1 MIAVRNLHKAYGAK
15 TVLADV
21 SCEFPAGRVTS
32 LIGPNG
38 AGKSTLLMLMA
49 RLQAPSQGQILLDG
63 RDAGAIRI
71 ADYARRVATLR
82 QSPGFNLRLTVDEL
96 VAFGRFPYS
105 RGALTAQDR
114 KAIDEAIAFLDL
126 APLRQSYL
134 DELSGGQRQMA
145 FLAMTIAQQTDV
157 LLLDE
162 PLNNLDMKHAVQIM
176 RALRR
181 LCDEQGRT
189 VILVIHDINFAAN
202 YSDHIVALKHG
213 ALRFSGP
220 VDEVVTEAR
229 LGELYELDFE
239 IVPNGSGRLCNY
251 FTPLEHERVLEDQA
265 PGSGVGNGCGGHP
278 GGLRRRPAEAPQAA
292 QALAAPVTV
301 KHQLGTTTVAN
312 VPRKVAVL
320 DMNEADFLD
329 QLGVPIAGMTKD
341 YVPHFLSK
349 YKDAPDVQDLGA
361 IVQPTWNACTRSSP
375 T

>member
-71 ADYARRVATLR
+71 ADYARRVAALR

-114 KAIDEAIAFLDL
+114 KAIDGHRLPGPGAA
-126 APLRQSYL
+126 APVLPGRTERRPAPDGL
-134 DELSGGQRQMA
+134 PGHDHRA
-145 FLAMTIAQQTDV
+145 ATDV

-176 RALRR
+176 RALRCATSR
-181 LCDEQGRT
+181 
-189 VILVIHDINFAAN
+189 
-202 YSDHIVALKHG
+202 G
-213 ALRFSGP
+213 AP
-220 VDEVVTEAR
+220 
-229 LGELYELDFE
+229 
-239 IVPNGSGRLCNY
+239 
-251 FTPLEHERVLEDQA
+251 
-265 PGSGVGNGCGGHP
+265 
-278 GGLRRRPAEAPQAA
+278 
-292 QALAAPVTV
+292 
-301 KHQLGTTTVAN
+301 
-312 VPRKVAVL
+312 
-320 DMNEADFLD
+320 
-329 QLGVPIAGMTKD
+329 
-341 YVPHFLSK
+341 
-349 YKDAPDVQDLGA
+349 
-361 IVQPTWNACTRSSP
+361 
-375 T
+375 

>member
-1 MIAVRNLHKAYGAK
+1 
-15 TVLADV
+15 
-21 SCEFPAGRVTS
+21 
-32 LIGPNG
+32 
-38 AGKSTLLMLMA
+38 MLMA

-114 KAIDEAIAFLDL
+114 HAIDEAIAFLDL

-181 LCDEQGRT
+181 LCDEHGRT
-189 VILVIHDINFAAN
+189 VILVIHDINFA
-202 YSDHIVALKHG
+202 
-213 ALRFSGP
+213 
-220 VDEVVTEAR
+220 
-229 LGELYELDFE
+229 
-239 IVPNGSGRLCNY
+239 
-251 FTPLEHERVLEDQA
+251 
-265 PGSGVGNGCGGHP
+265 
-278 GGLRRRPAEAPQAA
+278 
-292 QALAAPVTV
+292 
-301 KHQLGTTTVAN
+301 
-312 VPRKVAVL
+312 
-320 DMNEADFLD
+320 
-329 QLGVPIAGMTKD
+329 PIIPIT
-341 YVPHFLSK
+341 S
-349 YKDAPDVQDLGA
+349 
-361 IVQPTWNACTRSSP
+361 WRSSMARAAFQRP
-375 T
+375 GRRGRDRAATGRTVRAGFRDRAERTRPSLQLLHPSGA